1 MGYQMS
7 LYMEAPEFSF
17 SPMVSQLISLSSRG
31 LPFSRN
37 EILIIRKIITA
48 TPKRKG
54 SKVLKNLTKAKDY
67 LLIFD

>member
-1 MGYQMS
+1 
-7 LYMEAPEFSF
+7 MEAPECNL
-17 SPMVSQLISLSSRG
+17 SPIVSQLISLRSNG
-31 LPFSRN
+31 LPFN
-37 EILIIRKIITA
+37 MKVILIIRNIITT